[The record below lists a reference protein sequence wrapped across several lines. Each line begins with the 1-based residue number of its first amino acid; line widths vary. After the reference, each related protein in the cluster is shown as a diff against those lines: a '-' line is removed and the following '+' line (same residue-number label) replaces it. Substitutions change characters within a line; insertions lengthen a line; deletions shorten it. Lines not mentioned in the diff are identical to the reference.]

1 MSEIKILLCDDDPDL
16 LGLLVRRL
24 KKMGIEP
31 DSAGDGRVAKSL
43 VDENTY
49 DVIVTDIYMPEATG
63 LEVMQYAKQKDE
75 ETQVVIITSSATLD
89 NAIDSLNHGA
99 FGYLTKPFDHL
110 IVFDNMVSRALEY
123 RILLVADKRK
133 AEAQKRRGDMLE
145 DEVAQRVRQLQ
156 KTQKGLLDLL
166 GSLPDGILVVE
177 QGGKI
182 VLSSPIGERW
192 LARDQKSEN
201 RPLQAFVN
209 QVHAEMPE
217 PSADVT
223 IDGVDLHLMSA
234 DFRYDGEIK
243 RKAIII
249 REVEEGAAGAGILVT
264 EAVMG
269 IKKGLATL
277 YEQGLG
283 TEVVLNVASQ
293 FAVLE
298 QLQGWSGGTGKL
310 IDEKAPNAIA
320 ASAAPA
326 EAPVEPEQPVPAPTQ
341 APAQPVPAPPA
352 APIQSPPPSSP
363 DTVGASAQ
371 AAAEPAQAKSGP
383 EQPPAARVQAPVSAG
398 DAEGVTSLPPF
409 AIPRERTPT
418 GELDGPRLNTSEL
431 QEALRAAAQPD
442 APQVAAEPPTEN
454 STPSG
459 IVAEPIERQ
468 APQTPIVDPAVETL
482 ISGSTREPETSQEVA
497 APAEKAA
504 PVEPPPAREP
514 RPPVEA
520 VASPKDADP
529 IKAATPE
536 SAEPPAP
543 AAAPV
548 GQAAPAVPVDDAP
561 RAAPVQA
568 PLPAAPVGAPPPA
581 GPIEDA
587 ANAAPVQAP
596 TSAMPV
602 EAAPQPVPA
611 EAPAPSPPPE
621 VETSLEPGTP
631 PAELPAPIPE
641 DETPAPAWE
650 EPGISGTD
658 GDPTPEP
665 EAFPRM
671 ESGTGEVPSWIDG
684 IGGITDPDLLSDFEF
699 EPEQPEASFPE
710 AKTGELLDDDS
721 MFNARVIPEEMNAKL
736 KTPVELPS
744 ANGNQEPA
752 PPRHDGPITIQAAQ
766 ADTQIFRKVL
776 AGLSGAEVLSGDYER
791 PEEELPE
798 SNGGTASK
806 PEAGLN
812 ELRAE
817 FSEAPAS
824 DPPNE
829 PIDTLPAEVAGASAE
844 ELRQA
849 REPDSEPE
857 PVHASPANW
866 PPVLPTEGEDWDEEL
881 DVTG

>member
-1 MSEIKILLCDDDPDL
+1 MSKVKILLCDDDPDL

-31 DSAGDGRVAKSL
+31 DSAGDGREAKSL
-43 VDENTY
+43 IDANNY
-49 DVIVTDIYMPEATG
+49 DVIVADIYMPEATG
-63 LEVMQYAKQKDE
+63 LELMQFAKQKDP

-89 NAIDSLNHGA
+89 NAIDALNHGA

-123 RILLVADKRK
+123 RQLIVADKHRAK
-133 AEAQKRRGDMLE
+133 AQKRRGDMLE
-145 DEVAQRVRQLQ
+145 DEVAERVRQLQ
-156 KTQKGLLDLL
+156 KNQKGLLDLL
-166 GSLPDGILVVE
+166 SSLPDGILVVE
-177 QGGKI
+177 PGGKV
-182 VLSSPIGERW
+182 VLSSPVGERW
-192 LARDQKSEN
+192 LAQDQKTED
-201 RPLQAFVN
+201 RPIHTFIIQI
-209 QVHAEMPE
+209 HAEMPE

-223 IDGVDLHLMSA
+223 VNGVELHLMSA
-234 DFRYDGEIK
+234 DFRDDGEVK

-249 REVEEGAAGAGILVT
+249 REIEEDRAGAGSLVT

-298 QLQGWSGGTGKL
+298 QLQGWSVGTGQL
-310 IDEKAPNAIA
+310 AGDEAPH
-320 ASAAPA
+320 ASASSPAQTQATRSEPAPVPTQTPAQPEPAPPKSAPGPAPA
-326 EAPVEPEQPVPAPTQ
+326 NAPPEPAQLEP
-341 APAQPVPAPPA
+341 APAQTASGAGEVTLAPPF
-352 APIQSPPPSSP
+352 
-363 DTVGASAQ
+363 T
-371 AAAEPAQAKSGP
+371 
-383 EQPPAARVQAPVSAG
+383 
-398 DAEGVTSLPPF
+398 
-409 AIPRERTPT
+409 IPRERTPT
-418 GELDGPRLNTSEL
+418 AELDGPRLNTSEL

-482 ISGSTREPETSQEVA
+482 ISGSTPEPETSQEVA

-631 PAELPAPIPE
+631 PAELPASIPE

-650 EPGISGTD
+650 EPGISSTD

-665 EAFPRM
+665 ETFPRM

-684 IGGITDPDLLSDFEF
+684 IGAITDPDLLSDFEF

-776 AGLSGAEVLSGDYER
+776 AGLSGAEVLSGSYDQ

-817 FSEAPAS
+817 FSEAPSS

-857 PVHASPANW
+857 PVHAEPANW
-866 PPVLPTEGEDWDEEL
+866 PPTLPTKGDDWDEEL